1 MFKPL
6 LESSILSDLRRDSL
20 PGQGNN
26 VEEKNFFSFKFFHLV
41 TSVYHIIHIY
51 WQNST
56 KS

>member
-1 MFKPL
+1 MFRPL

-26 VEEKNFFSFKFFHLV
+26 VEEKKLFSFKFFHLV

-51 WQNST
+51 WQNSI